1 MLAMEIISTI
11 ALISINETLI
21 VQVIGFLIFLFV
33 INRVMFRPLRNVMA
47 DRELY
52 IERVTRDIAGA
63 QKEIAAMTRQI
74 QQQEKT
80 IKKEAFELKENLESK
95 GDREANNI
103 FAAAQQEIAANSKKI
118 QQEIEQRISRERQ
131 SLEKE
136 AEILAQDI
144 IAKILDRRQNL

>member
-1 MLAMEIISTI
+1 MEIVSNI

-63 QKEIAAMTRQI
+63 QKEIASMASQI
-74 QQQEKT
+74 QQQENT
-80 IKKEAFELKENLESK
+80 IKKEAFELKENLEAK
-95 GDREANNI
+95 GGQEAKRI
-103 FAAAQQEIAANSKKI
+103 VAAAQQEIAANSKKI
-118 QQEIEQRISRERQ
+118 QQEIEHRISQERQ

>member
-1 MLAMEIISTI
+1 MEIISNI

-52 IERVTRDIAGA
+52 IERVTRDITKA
-63 QKEIAAMTRQI
+63 QKEVALMTSRI
-74 QQQEKT
+74 QEQENA
-80 IKKEAFELKENLESK
+80 IKKEAFELKENLEAK
-95 GDREANNI
+95 GSQAAKDI
-103 FAAAQQEIAANSKKI
+103 FAAAKQKIAANTKKI
-118 QQEIEQRISRERQ
+118 HREIDARISKERQ

-136 AEILAQDI
+136 AETLVPAIM
-144 IAKILDRRQNL
+144 AKILDRRQNL

>member
-1 MLAMEIISTI
+1 MEIISNI

-52 IERVTRDIAGA
+52 IERVTRDITGA
-63 QKEIAAMTRQI
+63 KKEVASMTSQI
-74 QQQEKT
+74 RQQENT
-80 IKKEAFELKENLESK
+80 IKKEAFALRENLEAK
-95 GDREANNI
+95 GSQEAKNI
-103 FAAAQQEIAANSKKI
+103 FSAAKQEIAANSKKI
-118 QQEIEQRISRERQ
+118 QQEIEHRISQERQ

-136 AEILAQDI
+136 AEILAGEI
-144 IAKILDRRQNL
+144 ISKILNRRQNL